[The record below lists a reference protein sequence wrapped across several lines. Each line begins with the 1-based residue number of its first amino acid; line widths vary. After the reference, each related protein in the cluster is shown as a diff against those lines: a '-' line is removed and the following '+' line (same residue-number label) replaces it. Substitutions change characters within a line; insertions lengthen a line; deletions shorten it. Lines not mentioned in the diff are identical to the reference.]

1 MTIGQLD
8 YNQDRGDL
16 ALQVQAMD
24 FPTLETLRQRLG
36 DTGQSVQLGSASREG
51 DGVSA
56 RVVIG
61 G

>member
-24 FPTLETLRQRLG
+24 FATLETLRRRLG
-36 DTGQSVQLGSASREG
+36 DAGQSVQLGSASREG

>member
-1 MTIGQLD
+1 
-8 YNQDRGDL
+8 

-24 FPTLETLRQRLG
+24 FPTLETLRRRL
-36 DTGQSVQLGSASREG
+36 DETGQSVQLGSASREG